1 MHKTIAEAFSL
12 DADTLA
18 ENDIEDRRKDV
29 SSRPPTPGRRA
40 APRRRVL
47 LTALVVDLASDTVI
61 SCRIENVSDI
71 GARIRLA
78 EPRFLPPTFWLI
90 AMTSGLAY
98 RATTKWRQD
107 ERLGVEVGPSVD
119 LAEATGKSERHLQ
132 TIWKTRRR

>member
-1 MHKTIAEAFSL
+1 MPKTIAEAFSL
-12 DADTLA
+12 EADTLA
-18 ENDIEDRRKDV
+18 EHDVEDRRKDV
-29 SSRPPTPGRRA
+29 SSRPPTLGRRA

-47 LTALVVDLASDTVI
+47 LTALVVDLVSDTVI
-61 SCRIENVSDI
+61 SCRIENVSDT

-98 RATTKWRQD
+98 SATTKWRQD

-119 LAEATGKSERHLQ
+119 LADASGKADRQLQ
-132 TIWKTRRR
+132 AIWKARLR